1 MITGSKCHLD
11 YKIKHFEFAI
21 IYLGILNY
29 FICIEMVPT
38 SQCKHVVELLEKE
51 GMYNYKLVQTLFSS
65 SNKLSK
71 SLGSLLAD
79 NTLSLQIIDA
89 LCHDMH
95 DIEW

>member
-1 MITGSKCHLD
+1 LIIRSKCHFD
-11 YKIKHFEFAI
+11 YKIKHFKFAI
-21 IYLGILNY
+21 IYLGILNNV
-29 FICIEMVPT
+29 ICIEMVPT
-38 SQCKHVVELLEKE
+38 SQCKHVVELLEKA
-51 GMYNYKLVQTLFSS
+51 GMHNYKVVQTLFFS

-89 LCHDMH
+89 LCYDMY